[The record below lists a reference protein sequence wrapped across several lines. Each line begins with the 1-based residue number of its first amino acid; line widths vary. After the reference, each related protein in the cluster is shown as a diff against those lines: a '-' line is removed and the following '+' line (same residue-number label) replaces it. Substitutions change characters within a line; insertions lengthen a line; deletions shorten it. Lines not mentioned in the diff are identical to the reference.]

1 MLSCLSMAVEL
12 AGYRPGTDIRF
23 AIDAASSELYDKD
36 SGRYVF
42 PGESRMCG
50 HQVSRSAEEMVR
62 YYESLLD
69 EFPICSLEDGLVE
82 FRSANGFFGGALR
95 LILGFALIMAIR
107 IGLKALLPD
116 MMWCHTLRYGLMG
129 LFGTFLWPW
138 VFTKLGF

>member
-1 MLSCLSMAVEL
+1 M
-12 AGYRPGTDIRF
+12 
-23 AIDAASSELYDKD
+23 
-36 SGRYVF
+36 
-42 PGESRMCG
+42 
-50 HQVSRSAEEMVR
+50 
-62 YYESLLD
+62 SLLVAAIGIMNTMMMSIY
-69 EFPICSLEDGLVE
+69 ERTKEIGIIKVLGCRMSNIAGLFLTE
-82 FRSANGFFGGALR
+82 AAYIGFFGGALR

>member
-1 MLSCLSMAVEL
+1 MLLVSPSGDSVKTLAMGVGAVL
-12 AGYRPGTDIRF
+12 G
-23 AIDAASSELYDKD
+23 
-36 SGRYVF
+36 
-42 PGESRMCG
+42 MW
-50 HQVSRSAEEMVR
+50 
-62 YYESLLD
+62 
-69 EFPICSLEDGLVE
+69 LEDGLVE